1 MKKIFLLGASVLML
15 SSCVTSKQFKDLEGR
30 FNDCNTRVDSLS
42 TLSTNL
48 EGQLAD
54 AKTDIAN
61 LNRNID
67 QLVKDTADL
76 GQKMRYLTVK
86 NEELDDLNKSLENN
100 YKKLQRGN
108 QEEIAKTLAA
118 YREAQASLQDRED
131 LLKKMQNDLDIK
143 SKRLQDLEDALA
155 KKDRDVNALKD
166 QVMEALKGFTGS
178 GLTVEMKNGKV
189 YISISEKLLFASGST
204 VVDPKGVEALK
215 TLAKVLEENQDIN
228 ITIEGHTDNVPL
240 RSSAVMKDNWDLSVL
255 RANAVLRIILAN
267 AKMDQSRLT
276 AAGRGEF
283 LPIAPNDTPENK
295 AKNRRTEIILT
306 PKLDKLF
313 EILE

>member
-1 MKKIFLLGASVLML
+1 MKKLFFIVAATSLL

-30 FNDCNTRVDSLS
+30 LTDCNNKVDSLS

-54 AKTDIAN
+54 AKTDIFN
-61 LNRNID
+61 LNKNIE

-76 GQKMRYLTVK
+76 GQKLRYLTGK
-86 NEELDDLNKSLENN
+86 NTELDELNKNLEKN
-100 YKKLQRGN
+100 YKNLQRGN

-118 YREAQASLQDRED
+118 YRDAQSKLQDREEE
-131 LLKKMQNDLDIK
+131 LRKMQEDLESK
-143 SKRLQDLEDALA
+143 SQRLQYLEEALA

-189 YISISEKLLFASGST
+189 YVSISEKLLFASGST
-204 VVDPKGVEALK
+204 TVDPKGVEALK
-215 TLAKVLEENQDIN
+215 TLAKVLESNTEIN

-240 RSSAVMKDNWDLSVL
+240 RSSTTMKDNWDLSVL
-255 RANAVLRIILAN
+255 RANAVLRIILSN
-267 AKMDQSRLT
+267 AKIDASRLT

-283 LPIAPNDTPENK
+283 MPVAPNDTPENK

>member
-1 MKKIFLLGASVLML
+1 MKKIAFIIATVSLL

-30 FNDCNTRVDSLS
+30 FNDCNTKADSLS

-61 LNRNID
+61 LNKNID

-76 GQKMRYLTVK
+76 GQKLRYLAGK
-86 NEELDDLNKSLENN
+86 NAELEELNKSLEKN
-100 YKKLQRGN
+100 YKNLQRGN

-118 YREAQASLQDRED
+118 YRDAQSKLQDRED
-131 LLKKMQNDLDIK
+131 ELKKMQDDLENK
-143 SKRLQDLEDALA
+143 SKRLQYLEEALA
-155 KKDRDVNALKD
+155 KKDRDVNALKE

-204 VVDPKGVEALK
+204 VVDPKGIEALK
-215 TLAKVLEENQDIN
+215 TLAKVLEANTDIN

-240 RSSAVMKDNWDLSVL
+240 RSSNTMKDNWDLSVL
-255 RANAVLRIILAN
+255 RANAVLRIILAHG
-267 AKMDQSRLT
+267 AIDPSRLT
-276 AAGRGEF
+276 ASGRGEF
-283 LPIAPNDTPENK
+283 IPIAPNDTPENK

>member
-1 MKKIFLLGASVLML
+1 MKKLFFIVATISLL

-30 FNDCNTRVDSLS
+30 LNDCNNKVDSLS

-61 LNRNID
+61 LTKNIE

-76 GQKMRYLTVK
+76 GQKLRYLTGK
-86 NEELDDLNKSLENN
+86 NTELDELNKNLEKN
-100 YKKLQRGN
+100 YKNLQKGN

-118 YREAQASLQDRED
+118 YRDAQAKLQERED
-131 LLKKMQNDLDIK
+131 ELRKMQ
-143 SKRLQDLEDALA
+143 QDLEAKSQRLQYLEEALA

-189 YISISEKLLFASGST
+189 YVSISEKLLFASGST
-204 VVDPKGVEALK
+204 TVDPKGVEALK
-215 TLAKVLEENQDIN
+215 TLAKVLESNTEIN

-240 RSSAVMKDNWDLSVL
+240 RSSNTMKDNWDLSVL
-255 RANAVLRIILAN
+255 RANAVLRIILAHGN
-267 AKMDQSRLT
+267 IDASRLT

-283 LPIAPNDTPENK
+283 MPVAPNDTPENK